1 MIGITQPRQGTGS
14 IHGGTMFTFLPN
26 KTAWLARLATT
37 LVTLIAISLTGVP
50 ISAATEAQAL
60 TITTA
65 KPFGP
70 VAGTFETTG
79 AFTDSGTF
87 TNTSFVFSALG
98 APEFVSV
105 HVTQVFQGTQGTI
118 TIRANIK
125 ETLTQDP
132 LVLVDSGTWVII
144 DGTGAYEHLRGQGT
158 VAGTAD
164 EHSGVIS
171 RTYTGPVR
179 VG

>member
-1 MIGITQPRQGTGS
+1 MLGRTRTAVGCGI
-14 IHGGTMFTFLPN
+14 
-26 KTAWLARLATT
+26 LAL
-37 LVTLIAISLTGVP
+37 GVVMMSP
-50 ISAATEAQAL
+50 ASPAAAEPPSAAITSGPTVNAQAL

-79 AFTDSGTF
+79 AFAESGTF
-87 TNTSFVFSALG
+87 ANTSFVFGALG
-98 APEFVSV
+98 APKFVSV

-118 TIRANIK
+118 TIHANIK

-132 LVLVDSGTWVII
+132 LVLADSGTWVII
-144 DGTGAYEHLRGQGT
+144 DGTGAYEDLKGQGT

-164 EHSGVIS
+164 DHSGVIS
-171 RTYTGPVR
+171 RTYTGSVR
-179 VG
+179 IG